1 MYLYESHLGG
11 YYTSEDEIPYED
23 LYCETCGDSD
33 QYLCSGTEEEI
44 ISSFYWELRN
54 SLHTYNAVREA
65 FGKKPLTLKELGEL
79 DEVS

>member
-11 YYTSEDEIPYED
+11 YYISEDEIPYED

-44 ISSFYWELRN
+44 ISQFYYDIDIALRN
-54 SLHTYNAVREA
+54 YNAVREA
-65 FGKKPLTLKELGEL
+65 LGEKSLTLKELGEL
-79 DEVS
+79 NEVS

>member
-33 QYLCSGTEEEI
+33 QYLYSGTEEEI
-44 ISSFYWELRN
+44 ILQFYYDIDIALRN
-54 SLHTYNAVREA
+54 YNAVREA
-65 FGKKPLTLKELGEL
+65 LGEKSLTLKELGEL
-79 DEVS
+79 NEVS

>member
-11 YYTSEDEIPYED
+11 YFITEDEVSYED

-44 ISSFYWELRN
+44 ISQFYYDIDIALRN
-54 SLHTYNAVREA
+54 YNAVREA
-65 FGKKPLTLKELGEL
+65 LGEKSLTLKELGEL
-79 DEVS
+79 NEVS

>member
-33 QYLCSGTEEEI
+33 QYLYSGTEEEI
-44 ISSFYWELRN
+44 ISQFYYEIDIALRN
-54 SLHTYNAVREA
+54 YNAVREA

-79 DEVS
+79 DEAS

>member
-33 QYLCSGTEEEI
+33 QYLYSGTEEEI

>member
-44 ISSFYWELRN
+44 ISQFYYDIDIALRN
-54 SLHTYNAVREA
+54 YNAVREA
-65 FGKKPLTLKELGEL
+65 LGEKSLTLKELGEL
-79 DEVS
+79 NEVS